1 MTSHEIA
8 RSTSQC
14 SYYSN
19 DFFTWQLLKPL
30 NHSWRSNSWCWWQW
44 SNKYSNSQ
52 EQEAVVVAMRAFLMQ
67 AIWLSHSNYTFRLPE
82 CEAPKRDHP
91 AGYRVHQVQV
101 SPIAATGQLH
111 ESRHKVT
118 EAWTFLAKIAAGK
131 GPMNYRTARATEC
144 TFGKTSSKKKG

>member
-1 MTSHEIA
+1 LPNQTFDQNFA
-8 RSTSQC
+8 
-14 SYYSN
+14 
-19 DFFTWQLLKPL
+19 
-30 NHSWRSNSWCWWQW
+30 
-44 SNKYSNSQ
+44 KY
-52 EQEAVVVAMRAFLMQ
+52 
-67 AIWLSHSNYTFRLPE
+67 HCLPGFY
-82 CEAPKRDHP
+82 PSDHP

-111 ESRHKVT
+111 ESRHKAT